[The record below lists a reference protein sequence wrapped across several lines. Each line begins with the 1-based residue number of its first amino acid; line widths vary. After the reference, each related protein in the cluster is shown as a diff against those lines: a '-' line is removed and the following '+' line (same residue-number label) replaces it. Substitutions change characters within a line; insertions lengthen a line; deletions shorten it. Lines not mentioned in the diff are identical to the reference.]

1 MTRRHQQHA
10 NHTMTISSLW
20 TSRVTPAAPSRTG
33 DARPAHGK
41 VLTKGMTTAETS
53 RSPPA
58 EPAVTK
64 SNATPTRLPR
74 AAQASQPKQHVDL
87 PEHPL
92 PEMENSPRR
101 CRADAVHWVPNP
113 LATL

>member
-1 MTRRHQQHA
+1 
-10 NHTMTISSLW
+10 
-20 TSRVTPAAPSRTG
+20 
-33 DARPAHGK
+33 
-41 VLTKGMTTAETS
+41 MTTAETS

-58 EPAVTK
+58 EPTVTK
-64 SNATPTRLPR
+64 NNATPRLPR

-101 CRADAVHWVPNP
+101 CLADAAHWVPNP
-113 LATL
+113 VATL

>member
-10 NHTMTISSLW
+10 NHDDNQLALDFACDTRGALSD
-20 TSRVTPAAPSRTG
+20 R

-64 SNATPTRLPR
+64 SNATPTRLLR
-74 AAQASQPKQHVDL
+74 AAQASQPKEHVDL
-87 PEHPL
+87 PEHLL